1 MSRRA
6 QLPPKPMPPPVE
18 EEDEEIDEEDEEMEE
33 YPDMF
38 DALSSLLATD
48 DGETVATALVS
59 SKDAIE
65 RIATSFEMQ
74 NKILVKILTAMGKS
88 GSGCKCVPAAPA
100 STPEEEA

>member
-1 MSRRA
+1 MSRRS
-6 QLPPKPMPPPVE
+6 QPPPKPVPLPVE

-59 SKDAIE
+59 TKDAVE

-88 GSGCKCVPAAPA
+88 ACKCVPAAPA

>member
-6 QLPPKPMPPPVE
+6 QPPPKPVPVPVE
-18 EEDEEIDEEDEEMEE
+18 EEDDEEIDEEDEEMDE

-59 SKDAIE
+59 TKDAVE
-65 RIATSFEMQ
+65 RIATSLEMQ

-88 GSGCKCVPAAPA
+88 VCKCAPPAPA
-100 STPEEEA
+100 STPADEEA